1 MTVHPGRHAPRRS
14 LADTAYERIYRR
26 IMTLEYE
33 PGRRLEEKDLVAEL
47 GIGRTPVRE
56 ALLRLGA
63 DFMVESHPSR
73 GFVVRSITL
82 QNTRAAFAALKVLE
96 LGVAS
101 LAVRQHLS
109 GALPAMAEANRAV
122 AEAVARSDVV
132 ALVEANSVFH
142 ERFAACCRN
151 DYLIH
156 ALHKVRCETN
166 RLAYLSFHHELDPAH
181 SLAEHYRS
189 VVEHHRAILRHL
201 EERDED
207 ALAATVADHV
217 EAFQRRILLYMAT

>member
-1 MTVHPGRHAPRRS
+1 MTVPPRRRVPRRS
-14 LADTAYERIYRR
+14 LADTAYERIYSR

-82 QNTRAAFAALKVLE
+82 QNTRAAFSALKILE
-96 LGVAS
+96 LGVAG
-101 LAVRQHLS
+101 LAVRQRVS

-122 AEAVARSDVV
+122 AEAVARNDVV
-132 ALVEANSVFH
+132 ALVEANAVFH
-142 ERFAACCRN
+142 QRFAECSRN

-156 ALHKVRCETN
+156 ALHKVRCEIN
-166 RLAYLSFHHELDPAH
+166 RLAYLSFHHELDPVR

-189 VVEHHRAILRHL
+189 VVEHHDAIVTHL
-201 EERDED
+201 QERDEE
-207 ALAATVADHV
+207 ALAATVAEHV

>member
-1 MTVHPGRHAPRRS
+1 MTVSPRRRAPRRS

-73 GFVVRSITL
+73 GFLVRSITL
-82 QNTRAAFAALKVLE
+82 QNTRAAFAALRILE
-96 LGVAS
+96 LGVAG
-101 LAVRQHLS
+101 LAVRRHVTE
-109 GALPAMAEANRAV
+109 ALPAMAEANHAV
-122 AEAVARSDVV
+122 AQAVAANDVV
-132 ALVEANSVFH
+132 ALVEANAVFH
-142 ERFAACCRN
+142 QRFAECSGN
-151 DYLIH
+151 DYLIQ
-156 ALHKVRCETN
+156 ALHKVRCEIN
-166 RLAYLSFHHELDPAH
+166 RLAYLSFRQELDPGR

-189 VVEHHRAILRHL
+189 VVAHHDQLVRHL
-201 EERDED
+201 GERDGE
-207 ALAATVADHV
+207 ALAATVSEHV